1 MAKIRPIVFLVD
13 EPTDLVLNAYNST
26 ISNNTANWEG
36 PEYPL
41 YCNLGGKTAQLTVY
55 EAIEVSSLALF
66 YSKELGSSAAPE
78 AGRFQASQ
86 QSILTPGT
94 YTITLNNN
102 QATPAQGQYGKYLTL
117 FRYGPVTT
125 IDSSFLSKFEIRIL
139 NYKDN

>member
-1 MAKIRPIVFLVD
+1 MAKIRPIVFLVN

-55 EAIEVSSLALF
+55 EPFEAAVLQLY
-66 YSKELGSSAAPE
+66 YSKELASSNSPP
-78 AGRFQASQ
+78 AGGFHGDQ
-86 QSILTPGT
+86 QSIIYPGT
-94 YTITLNNN
+94 YTITLDNN
-102 QATPAQGQYGKYLTL
+102 QATPALGQYGKYLTL
-117 FRYGPVTT
+117 FRYGPDRT